1 MIDFRYHIVSIVSI
15 FLALAVGILLGAGP
29 LQGNLGTTLTNQV
42 STLRQEKSDLRTQLD
57 AAQRQVD
64 AGDAFATAITP
75 DLVSARLGGYP
86 IVVIALPGADADTVT
101 ALTAVLT
108 EAGGTVSGT
117 VGITR
122 AWTDP
127 AKMSVRDELLTTL
140 APSAGASASPAATP
154 ERRLGALL
162 ASALLVPKL
171 TDVTRPDPTSAATLA
186 RFKAADL
193 VTYDG
198 DGPAA
203 ATLAVVVAPAPDAKV
218 TDDRRKADLAGWVAL
233 ARSLDAAGRG
243 SAVVGAPD
251 SAGTG
256 GVVAAVRAEAAT
268 AKVVSTVD
276 DLGAPM
282 GLIATVYAL
291 REQAA
296 GAAGQYGVGAGA
308 SAVLPAS
315 TATRS

>member
-86 IVVIALPGADADTVT
+86 IVVVTLPGADADTVT
-101 ALTAVLT
+101 ALTGVLAQ
-108 EAGGTVSGT
+108 AGGTVSGT
-117 VGITR
+117 VGITS

-127 AKMSVRDELLTTL
+127 AKAGVRDELLTTL
-140 APSAGASASPAATP
+140 APSAGESAGEVATP

-171 TDVTRPDPTSAATLA
+171 TDVTRPDTTAAATLA
-186 RFKAADL
+186 ALKAADL

-198 DGPAA
+198 DGPVA

-218 TDDRRKADLAGWVAL
+218 TDDRRTSDLAGWVAL
-233 ARSLDAAGRG
+233 ARGLDAAGRG
-243 SAVVGAPD
+243 SAVVGVPD

-276 DLGAPM
+276 DLGTPM

-315 TATRS
+315 TATRP